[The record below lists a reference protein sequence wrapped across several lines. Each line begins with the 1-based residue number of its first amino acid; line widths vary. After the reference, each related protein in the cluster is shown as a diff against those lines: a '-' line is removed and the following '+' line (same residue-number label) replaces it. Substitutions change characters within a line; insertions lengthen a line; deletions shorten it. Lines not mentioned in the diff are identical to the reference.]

1 LINANALLSQCLTD
15 LSASNRQIELPEND
29 RLKNQ
34 LLSIMRRTN
43 PGGWDSVVPGLG
55 GDGSHADLANA
66 IIGAV
71 SLASQGAVFDGMVK
85 FKILRESEMANAMKR
100 F

>member
-1 LINANALLSQCLTD
+1 
-15 LSASNRQIELPEND
+15 
-29 RLKNQ
+29 
-34 LLSIMRRTN
+34 MRRTN
-43 PGGWDSVVPGLG
+43 PGGRDSVVPGLG

-71 SLASQGAVFDGMVK
+71 CLASQGAVYDGEVR
-85 FKILRESEMANAMKR
+85 FKILQESEMINGMKP